1 MIVALDYTIKRNPDP
16 VSGMQRDV
24 ECTDGDTDGKLCLRA
39 PRRATKKL
47 LCEETIAEV
56 NVRYEWG
63 PRLTRR
69 NKPAPSRATETPR
82 YHV

>member
-39 PRRATKKL
+39 PRRATKKAL
-47 LCEETIAEV
+47 VRGDYRGGQCAVRVGAETHE
-56 NVRYEWG
+56 
-63 PRLTRR
+63 
-69 NKPAPSRATETPR
+69 KK
-82 YHV
+82 